1 MPPASSALSIERGR
15 YGIREIA
22 EDKAQIIPELRL
34 IGHVSY
40 HTARPFLLRK
50 HRHADVLEIFYIVEG
65 KVSWWVKG
73 VSHEVCG
80 NQVFVV
86 QPGEWHG
93 ATNDI
98 VEPAEYYWIHVHL
111 PSLRKNRGGALL
123 EKELRSISTRQFIG
137 RSELAPLY
145 HSLLNEHAYPVARA
159 DSVVRETLH
168 LLLAWVARCSRT
180 GSGRTQSQPSPVA
193 RAMQWAKSHLPDAT
207 LRGMIQASGMKPLA
221 FRKHF
226 CATVGIS
233 PVHYLIRLRLENAK
247 TLLKQGRSITAVSH
261 QLGFNSSQ
269 YFATVFRKY
278 EGISPSVFAAQRN
291 ANKRETR
298 GG

>member
-1 MPPASSALSIERGR
+1 MVSASPALSVERGR

-22 EDKAQIIPELRL
+22 EGKKRLIPELRL
-34 IGHVSY
+34 VGHVSY
-40 HTARPFLLRK
+40 HTARPFLVRK
-50 HRHADVLEIFYIVEG
+50 HRHPDVLEIFYIVQG

-73 VSHEVCG
+73 VPHEVCG
-80 NQVFVV
+80 NEVFVV
-86 QPGEWHG
+86 RPGEWHG

-111 PSLRKNRGGALL
+111 PSLRQNRRGGPHPL
-123 EKELRSISTRQFIG
+123 EKELRSISPRQFVG
-137 RSELAPLY
+137 HPHLGPLY
-145 HSLLNEHAYPVARA
+145 QSLLNEHAHPAAGA

-168 LLLAWVARCSRT
+168 LLLSWVARCSRT
-180 GSGRTQSQPSPVA
+180 DAAPRARIPLHQVPVT
-193 RAMQWAKSHLPDAT
+193 RAMQWAKHHLPDAT
-207 LRGMIQASGMKPLA
+207 LRGMVQASGMKASL

-226 CATVGIS
+226 CAIAGIS

-247 TLLKQGRSITAVSH
+247 TLLAQGHSITAVSH

-278 EGISPSVFAAQRN
+278 EGFSPSAFAA
-291 ANKRETR
+291 KK
-298 GG
+298 